1 MNKEGKKD
9 SQNNNGLGSNQME
22 KVTSS
27 FFMPQNSIIG
37 ANGAGNGAGGG
48 IGSSNLPKAISIEEQ
63 KRVPSLFY

>member
-1 MNKEGKKD
+1 
-9 SQNNNGLGSNQME
+9 ME